1 MKHLSSTSL
10 LLSAVVLL
18 CGCGGGVRASA
29 PPSSPPS
36 GPPVGPPTQGQNIS
50 GNWQISTT
58 STALPGIPP
67 ATIVGSITQSDSS
80 VSGVVHVDGWTCLD
94 PQIAVGVTGTL
105 TDGDVSLTSTS
116 VDGQVITFVG
126 SISKKTGFPYALTGT
141 YAVNGG
147 CADGDQG
154 NVTGIEVSLIS
165 GNWAGDLTSQTGDVN
180 RMVVTLTQGSAT
192 PEGRYPMTGIA
203 GFEVGTCFK
212 EATIL
217 SGIFPSGSY
226 IMGRAVTLEV
236 GTDNGIIT
244 LVGTTDHGG
253 LMEGTYTI
261 AGGTCE
267 LTGTWYLSPWEY

>member
-1 MKHLSSTSL
+1 MT
-10 LLSAVVLL
+10 
-18 CGCGGGVRASA
+18 
-29 PPSSPPS
+29 
-36 GPPVGPPTQGQNIS
+36 
-50 GNWQISTT
+50 GNWQFSTT
-58 STALPGIPP
+58 PTGGMPP
-67 ATIVGSITQSDSS
+67 LTIAGSITQSDSS
-80 VSGVVHVDGWTCLD
+80 EAGEVHVDGSSCFD
-94 PQIAVGVTGTL
+94 QRIAIALTGTL
-105 TDGDVSLTSTS
+105 MNGDVSLTSTA
-116 VDGQVITFVG
+116 VDGQVITLAG
-126 SISKKTGFPYALTGT
+126 SISKKAGFPYALTGT
-141 YAVNGG
+141 YAINGG

-154 NVTGIEVSLIS
+154 NVTGIEVSSIS

-180 RMVVTLTQGSAT
+180 RIVVTLTQGSAT

-217 SGIFPSGSY
+217 SGTFPSGSY
-226 IMGRAVTLEV
+226 IMGRAVTFEV

-267 LTGTWYLSPWEY
+267 HTGTWYLSPWEY